1 MYETGCRLIVGGEVA
16 IVRTASEFGIGRHES
31 TSISRNATY
40 CQRCSGNFTIRQKGA
55 QDSQTVNTP
64 TIQNLHTE
72 ARQLKSKMAEV
83 QKNIYQV
90 HKETGACMAN
100 LERLDSMKTKLT
112 IAKEG
117 LQESDGWG
125 KLTTELDELFE
136 QNEITKS
143 CEKLKSLQRSL
154 VAQIGL
160 LGQAEREMQ
169 IEGYKN
175 RLEALASPTVVQCFS
190 SVNTEQSRQFVEIF
204 DGMNRLPQLIQYYV
218 TVQKQILQQ
227 HWSEMI
233 DLSQNTSS
241 TQFLREFYDYLF
253 ESYQRQQKWCDSVF
267 GSSGNE
273 APITVL
279 IEILQNMQPSREST
293 IVNVLKRSDDKLV
306 ILQDFSSANMYL
318 GKKFL
323 ATFESSAGIN
333 VGLMNRLADAIY
345 GYFATFIGQ
354 TASFEQNWL
363 ATKLSEHATVYP
375 TASESVR
382 ALGSANSKIFQWANE
397 TLNRCTVISH
407 NCGLPAIV
415 VVLSVSNIYIRRSE
429 TISRFLKT
437 FAHSFTYRISSKLSW
452 KNIKKPSS
460 SYMQVKAMKT
470 IGICCRRAF
479 HYCSTSVIT
488 V

>member
-1 MYETGCRLIVGGEVA
+1 M
-16 IVRTASEFGIGRHES
+16 
-31 TSISRNATY
+31 
-40 CQRCSGNFTIRQKGA
+40 
-55 QDSQTVNTP
+55 
-64 TIQNLHTE
+64 
-72 ARQLKSKMAEV
+72 KSKMAEV
-83 QKNIYQV
+83 QKNIHQV

-160 LGQAEREMQ
+160 PGQAEREMQ

-175 RLEALASPTVVQCFS
+175 RLEALASPAVVQCFS
-190 SVNTEQSRQFVEIF
+190 SVDAEQSRKFVEIF

-227 HWSEMI
+227 HWSETI

-241 TQFLREFYDYLF
+241 TQFLREFYDHLF
-253 ESYQRQQKWCDSVF
+253 ESYQKQQKWCDSVF
-267 GSSGNE
+267 GSSGNQ

-279 IEILQNMQPSREST
+279 IEFLQNMQPSREST

-323 ATFESSAGIN
+323 ATFENSASVN
-333 VGLMNRLADAIY
+333 VELLNRLADAIY
-345 GYFATFIGQ
+345 GYFGTFIGQ

-415 VVLSVSNIYIRRSE
+415 IVLSVSN
-429 TISRFLKT
+429 T
-437 FAHSFTYRISSKLSW
+437 F
-452 KNIKKPSS
+452 
-460 SYMQVKAMKT
+460 
-470 IGICCRRAF
+470 IGPILEVDF
-479 HYCSTSVIT
+479 
-488 V
+488 

>member
-1 MYETGCRLIVGGEVA
+1 
-16 IVRTASEFGIGRHES
+16 
-31 TSISRNATY
+31 
-40 CQRCSGNFTIRQKGA
+40 
-55 QDSQTVNTP
+55 
-64 TIQNLHTE
+64 
-72 ARQLKSKMAEV
+72 MAEV

-125 KLTTELDELFE
+125 KLIAELEDLFE
-136 QNEITKS
+136 QNELTKS

-160 LGQAEREMQ
+160 PGQAEREMQ

-175 RLEALASPTVVQCFS
+175 RLEALASPAVVQCFTN
-190 SVNTEQSRQFVEIF
+190 VDAEQSRKFVDIF
-204 DGMNRLPQLIQYYV
+204 DGMNRLPQLVQYYV
-218 TVQKQILQQ
+218 TVQKQIMQQ
-227 HWSEMI
+227 HWSETI
-233 DLSQNTSS
+233 DLSQNSNS
-241 TQFLREFYDYLF
+241 TQFLREFYDYLLEF
-253 ESYQRQQKWCDSVF
+253 YQKQQKWCGSVF

-273 APITVL
+273 APVTVL
-279 IEILQNMQPSREST
+279 VEFLLNMQPSREST

-306 ILQDFSSANMYL
+306 ILQDFSNANIYL
-318 GKKFL
+318 GKKIL
-323 ATFESSAGIN
+323 AKFDENASAN
-333 VGLMNRLADAIY
+333 VEALLKRLADAIY
-345 GYFATFIGQ
+345 GYFGTFIGQ

-363 ATKLSEHATVYP
+363 ATKLSESTTVYP

-397 TLNRCTVISH
+397 TLNRCAIISH

-415 VVLSVSNIYIRRSE
+415 IVLSVSHLFVFHLFRPEKN
-429 TISRFLKT
+429 RFLIDSC
-437 FAHSFTYRISSKLSW
+437 HSFSRISSSQFW

-460 SYMQVKAMKT
+460 NYTRAKAVKM
-470 IGICCRRAF
+470 IGICCRLAYRCYNMLAIF
-479 HYCSTSVIT
+479 V
-488 V
+488 